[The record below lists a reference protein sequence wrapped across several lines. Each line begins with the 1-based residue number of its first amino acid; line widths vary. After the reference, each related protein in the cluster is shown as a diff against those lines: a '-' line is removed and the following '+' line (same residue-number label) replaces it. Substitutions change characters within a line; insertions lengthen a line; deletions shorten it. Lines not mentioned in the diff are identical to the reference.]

1 MKNETVVA
9 GLSGGVDSAV
19 AACLLKRQGYR
30 VIGVTVQAWQPEGEE
45 PGCGREAEDAKT
57 VAGQL
62 GIPCHVVDF
71 RREFRRDVI
80 DYFAAEYRRGRTP
93 NPCIVCNRYVKW
105 ESLLQKSREWGA
117 DYIATGHYA
126 RISRLENGRYT
137 ISNARSAQK
146 DQTYALCRLTQ
157 DQLAHTLFPIG
168 EYGKEDIRRIAEEE
182 GLAVADKSDSMEICF
197 VPDGDYAAFI
207 QRETAVRERPGDF
220 VDLQGNVLG
229 RHRGI
234 SHYTVGQ
241 RKGLG
246 IAFGEPR
253 FVVAI
258 RPEQNEVVLGKSG
271 DVFTDR
277 VCAEDMNFMAVDSL
291 EPGRRVLAKIRYS
304 HEGAMAV
311 VEECSRDR
319 LSLLF
324 DEPVRAA
331 TPGQAVVLYE
341 QGNILAAG
349 TIISSPRPV

>member
-1 MKNETVVA
+1 MRSETVAV

-30 VIGVTVQAWQPEGEE
+30 VIGVTVQTWQPEGENPE
-45 PGCGREAEDAKT
+45 YGRETEDAKT
-57 VAGQL
+57 VARQL
-62 GIPCHVVDF
+62 DIPCHVIDFRKEF
-71 RREFRRDVI
+71 RREVI
-80 DYFAAEYRRGRTP
+80 HYFVEEYRRGRTP

-105 ESLLQKSREWGA
+105 ESLLQKSRTLGA

-126 RISRLENGRYT
+126 KISRLENGRYT
-137 ISNARSAQK
+137 ISNARSGQK

-157 DQLAHTLFPIG
+157 EQLAHTLFPIG
-168 EYGKEDIRRIAEEE
+168 EYEKEEIRRIAVEE
-182 GLAVADKSDSMEICF
+182 GLAVAGKSDSMEICF

-207 QRETAVRERPGDF
+207 QREAGIKEKPGDF
-220 VDLQGNVLG
+220 VDLQGNILG

-258 RPEQNEVVLGKSG
+258 RPERNEVVLGQSR

-277 VCAEDMNFMAVDSL
+277 VCAEDLNFMAVDSL

-304 HEGAMAV
+304 HAAANAT

-324 DEPVRAA
+324 DEPVRAV

-341 QGNILAAG
+341 QENILAAG
-349 TIISSPRPV
+349 TIIASPRPV